1 MSAHSP
7 DAPATALPAGFWRRF
22 AAWLIDGAIVLAGF
36 FLVGIY
42 LWPDLVLTTTL
53 TSEVDGA
60 RLETVR
66 YAPTPLLG
74 AVVLGV
80 VVWAYVALQE
90 CGPRQATLGKRALGL
105 KVTGQDGGRVSL
117 LATSV
122 RSWPRWLPGLLGTG
136 GILDVLSA
144 LAVVAALAACVAV
157 AFTPRKRGL
166 HDMMARC
173 LVVRRPPGAP
183 GSE

>member
-1 MSAHSP
+1 MSAHRP
-7 DAPATALPAGFWRRF
+7 DTPATALPAGFWRRF
-22 AAWLIDGAIVLAGF
+22 AAWLVDGAIVLAGF

-66 YAPTPLLG
+66 YAPTPLG

-90 CGPRQATLGKRALGL
+90 CGPR
-105 KVTGQDGGRVSL
+105 
-117 LATSV
+117 
-122 RSWPRWLPGLLGTG
+122 WLPGLLGTV
-136 GILDVLSA
+136 GILDILSA

>member
-1 MSAHSP
+1 MSTRGP
-7 DAPATALPAGFWRRF
+7 DAPAAALPAGFWRRF

-42 LWPDLVLTTTL
+42 LWPDLVLTTIL

-66 YAPTPLLG
+66 TAPTPLG

-105 KVTGQDGGRVSL
+105 RVTGQDGGRVSL

-122 RSWPRWLPGLLGTG
+122 RSWPRWLPGLLGTV
-136 GILDVLSA
+136 GIPDTLSA
-144 LAVVAALAACVAV
+144 LAVAAALAACVAV

-173 LVVRRPPGAP
+173 LVVRRPPAAP

>member
-1 MSAHSP
+1 MSARGP
-7 DAPATALPAGFWRRF
+7 DAPAAALPAGFWRRF

-66 YAPTPLLG
+66 TAPTPLG

-80 VVWAYVALQE
+80 VVWVYVALQE

-105 KVTGQDGGRVSL
+105 RVTGQDGGRVSL

-122 RSWPRWLPGLLGTG
+122 RSWPRWLPGLLGTV
-136 GILDVLSA
+136 GIPDTLSA
-144 LAVVAALAACVAV
+144 LAVAAALAACVAV

-173 LVVRRPPGAP
+173 LVVRRPPAAP